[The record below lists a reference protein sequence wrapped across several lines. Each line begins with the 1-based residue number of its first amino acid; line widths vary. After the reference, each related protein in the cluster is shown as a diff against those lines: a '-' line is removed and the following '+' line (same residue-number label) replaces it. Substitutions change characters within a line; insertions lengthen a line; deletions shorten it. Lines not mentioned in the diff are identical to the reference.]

1 MTCLVTG
8 GAGFIGSHTVD
19 ALLRRGERVICVDN
33 FTPYYDPER
42 KRRNLAWAATQPGF
56 VLVEADIRDGE
67 ALAAVFEHYRPRGV
81 VHLAALPGPRPSI
94 ANPALYE
101 QVNVGGTVQ
110 VLELARRYEV
120 ERFVLASTS
129 SVYGRATRLPFEER
143 DTTDR
148 PLSPY
153 AATKKAAEVLGYT
166 FHSLYGTPMSVVRF
180 FTVYGPRGRPD
191 MTPYIFVDRMVRGQP
206 IVLFERGVK
215 LYRDYTYVDDI
226 VAGVLAALDRAQG
239 YEIFNLGNSSPVE
252 LQRFVAL
259 LEQITGIRAVI
270 EDQPLPPTEPPIT
283 YASTEKAARM
293 LGFRA
298 GTRVEEGLARFW
310 EWYRQEVLPDHRS
323 RA

>member
-129 SVYGRATRLPFEER
+129 SVYGRATRLPFEEC
-143 DTTDR
+143 DTADR

-206 IVLFERGVK
+206 IVLFQRGVK

-310 EWYRQEVLPDHRS
+310 EWYRQEVLPDHRA